1 MNPTTTFE
9 LAGRLVHLDEAAHRR
24 LLAYL
29 NALRRA
35 LDGTEGAEEI
45 LADVEVRLVELFDER
60 LAGQREVVN
69 VADVEWAEGRLG
81 QPEDF
86 VDEDQAAPR
95 TVRKLFRDRE
105 NGMIGGIASGLG
117 AYLNIEPTWARL
129 AFLAL
134 LTVGFAIPLYLI
146 LWIIIPQAKSR
157 TDRLA
162 MHGDEPTIENIKRR
176 VSEELSGM
184 SNRVKSSRFREA
196 VQDVVAFLE
205 RVFRLVF
212 KVFGR
217 FVGAALVLLSLA
229 LLLSVVGL
237 LTGIGGVS
245 WGRLGFHAGDQ
256 LLALAQSTLPAGFG
270 MPYAWIALA
279 LTCALPLAFV
289 ASAVAWMLSPSL
301 RRGARIGW
309 VLAASAVVTLMGVAM
324 GAGLG
329 MRLGMEFSREG
340 TVMHRLELPAVDG
353 PRVLQLAALDS
364 LVSWAPVRW
373 EGTDLSWVVGGGRIW
388 MDDVEVDVRWARDGV
403 ARLDWTAEAHG
414 ANRRAARA
422 RAQRMD
428 FKVVAEG
435 NAVAFSDGFAFPL
448 DDRYRGQNV
457 RITLHLPEGEEVWLD
472 PSLEDWIDDAPHVDG
487 LWGRGLTGTTWTMTP
502 EGLASPV
509 SAEGSE

>member
-35 LDGTEGAEEI
+35 LDGTQGAEEI
-45 LADVEVRLVELFDER
+45 LADVEARLVELFDER

-69 VADVEWAEGRLG
+69 AADVEWAEGRLG

-86 VDEDQAAPR
+86 VDEEDAAPR
-95 TVRKLFRDRE
+95 TARKLFRDRE
-105 NGMIGGIASGLG
+105 TGMIGGVAAGLG
-117 AYLNIEPTWARL
+117 AYFGIEPTWVRL

-162 MHGDEPTIENIKRR
+162 MHGDEPTVENIKRR
-176 VSEELSGM
+176 VNEELSGM
-184 SNRVKSSRFREA
+184 SDRVNSSRFREA
-196 VQDVVAFLE
+196 IQDVFAFLE
-205 RVFRLVF
+205 RVVRLLIRVLGRLV
-212 KVFGR
+212 
-217 FVGAALVLLSLA
+217 GALLVLLSLA

-245 WGRLGFHAGDQ
+245 WEPLGFQAGDQ

-270 MPYAWIALA
+270 MPYAWSALA
-279 LTCALPLAFV
+279 LTCALPMALV

-301 RRGARIGW
+301 RRGARLGW

-329 MRLGMEFSREG
+329 MRLGMEFGREG
-340 TVMHRLELPAVDG
+340 TVMHRMELPPVDG
-353 PRVLQLAALDS
+353 PRVLRLASADS
-364 LVSWAPVRW
+364 LVGWAPVRW
-373 EGTDLSWVVGGGRIW
+373 EGTDLSWVVGEDQIW
-388 MDDVEVDVRWARDGV
+388 MDDVEVDVRWAPDGV
-403 ARLDWTAEAHG
+403 ARLDWRAEAHG

-422 RAQRMD
+422 RAQRMRFEVEAD
-428 FKVVAEG
+428 G
-435 NAVAFSDGFAFPL
+435 NSVAFSDGFAFPL

-457 RITLHLPEGEEVWLD
+457 RITLYLPEGEAVWID

-487 LWGRGLTGTTWTMTP
+487 VWGRWLTGTAWAMTP
-502 EGLASPV
+502 EGLAPPV
-509 SAEGSE
+509 SAEGGE